1 VASSSAPGRRVQV
14 AVRAAI
20 EDRVVAAMNELG
32 FTVTDA
38 KAYVALLKNHPATGY
53 ELAARS
59 GVPRSAVYNVLKR
72 LEGLG
77 LVVAVQ
83 DKPAKYRP
91 LPPQHLLELVES
103 RLNRTVQDLRES
115 LEGMSTPTTETATL
129 TVQSYGSMLEQAQ
142 LLISA
147 SKSSLHASIW
157 GREAERLSPTLRR
170 AASAGIDVVLFSF
183 NPLPPDTGKH
193 YSYGIAEHQL
203 EKYWSHKIIMIADTT
218 RALIGGAE
226 ETEENRIVV
235 TEEMAL
241 VEMALSNLVLDITL
255 FGQRHN
261 IDTAEVVSHL
271 TVHLAPVEELVTAS
285 LR

>member
-1 VASSSAPGRRVQV
+1 V
-14 AVRAAI
+14 AVKAAV
-20 EDRVVAAMNELG
+20 EDRVVTAMNELG

-77 LVVAVQ
+77 LVTAVQ

-91 LPPQHLLELVES
+91 LPPKHLLELVES
-103 RLNRTVQDLRES
+103 RLSRTVQDLRES
-115 LEGMSTPTTETATL
+115 LESLSTPTTEAATL
-129 TVQSYGSMLEQAQ
+129 TVQGYGSMLEQAQ
-142 LLISA
+142 LLITA
-147 SKSSLHASIW
+147 AKRSLHASLW
-157 GREAERLSPTLRR
+157 GREADRLSPVLRR
-170 AASAGIDVVLFSF
+170 AAEAGIDVVIFSF
-183 NPLPPDTGKH
+183 NPLPPDTGRH
-193 YSYGIAEHQL
+193 FSYGIAEHQL
-203 EKYWSHKIIMIADTT
+203 EKYWSHKVIMIADTT
-218 RALIGGAE
+218 RALVGGAE
-226 ETEENRIVV
+226 ETEDNRVVV

-255 FGQRHN
+255 FGQRHD

-271 TVHLAPVEELVTAS
+271 TVHLAPVEELVKSS
-285 LR
+285 LK

>member
-1 VASSSAPGRRVQV
+1 MS
-14 AVRAAI
+14 VRAGV
-20 EDRVVAAMNELG
+20 EERVVTAMNELG

-72 LEGLG
+72 LEGIG
-77 LVVAVQ
+77 LVAAVQ

-91 LPPQHLLELVES
+91 LPPQHLLEQVSS
-103 RLNRTVQDLRES
+103 RVNRTLQDLKDS
-115 LEGMSTPTTETATL
+115 LENLAAPTTEAATL
-129 TVQSYGSMLEQAQ
+129 TIQGYGAMVEQAMT
-142 LLISA
+142 LITA
-147 SKSSLHASIW
+147 SKTSVYASLW
-157 GREAERLSPTLRR
+157 GREAERLAAPLRR
-170 AASAGIDVVLFSF
+170 VVAAGTEVVLFSF
-183 NPLPPDTGKH
+183 NPLPVDTGRH

-203 EKYWSHKIIMIADTT
+203 EKYWSHKIIMIADNT

-226 ETEENRIVV
+226 ETDDNRVVV

-255 FGQRHN
+255 FGQRHHV
-261 IDTAEVVSHL
+261 DTADVVSRL
-271 TVHLAPVEELVTAS
+271 TIHLAPVEELVNAS
-285 LR
+285 LK